1 MDVDSIEMERYIEAH
16 IDQEWSVLHNIYR
29 RSHLELIGGRMASG
43 HLQGTILKMF
53 TRMINPQNV
62 LEIGTFTGYSAISI
76 ASGFMRLGA
85 MLHTI
90 EIDDEL
96 ELFIR
101 RSIAEA
107 HYEDRITLHI
117 GDATDVIPTLDCMFD
132 MAFID
137 GNKRNYISDYELVMQ
152 RLNVGGYVIADN
164 VLWDG
169 HVLTTPASNDKQTQG
184 VIAFN
189 DYVCSDSRVERV
201 IIPVRDGLTI
211 IRKMKN

>member
-1 MDVDSIEMERYIEAH
+1 MNTDSIEMERYIEAH
-16 IDQEWSVLHNIYR
+16 IDPEPKVLHDIWR

-43 HLQGTILKMF
+43 HLQGAILKML
-53 TRMINPQNV
+53 TRMINPLTV
-62 LEIGTFTGYSAISI
+62 LEIGTFTGYSAIAI
-76 ASGFMRLGA
+76 ASAFSRPGA

-96 ELFIR
+96 ETFIR
-101 RSIAEA
+101 RSIADA

-117 GDATDVIPTLDCMFD
+117 GDATEVIPTIDATFD

-137 GNKRNYISDYELVMQ
+137 GNKRNYISDYELVMSKL
-152 RLNVGGYVIADN
+152 RSGGYIIADN

-169 HVLTTPASNDKQTQG
+169 HVLTEPAANDKQTQG
-184 VIAFN
+184 VKAFN
-189 DYVCSDSRVERV
+189 DHVRADNRVERV

-211 IRKMKN
+211 IRKL